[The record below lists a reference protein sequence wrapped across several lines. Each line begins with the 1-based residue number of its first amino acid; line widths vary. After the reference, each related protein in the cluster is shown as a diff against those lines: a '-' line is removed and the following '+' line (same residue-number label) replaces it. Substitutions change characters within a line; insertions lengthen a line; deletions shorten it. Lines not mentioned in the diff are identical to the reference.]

1 MAISGNIKTMALAEL
16 LQWLAS
22 GQKTGTLV
30 IDNDEIEKKI
40 FFEGGVIIGSAST
53 DPKEYLGHFLA
64 GYGYITKDQADEAVR
79 RQQDENKLIGQI
91 LVDMGVM
98 QEEDL
103 QQMLQLK
110 AEESVYDLF
119 TWEAG
124 DFEFFDSDLPAN
136 LRIRMRLDVQ
146 WIVLEGSRRLDE
158 WQKVKQYVPSPKAVP
173 VTVVD
178 ITTIPE
184 LEEFEERLLSW
195 IDDDRTVEEI
205 SEGAQVALFQV
216 AQTFAEHVA
225 KGYIKMVR
233 PRVIEVKSGGK
244 GKAVEAVEAATA
256 APQPQP
262 MQFDMQQMMQ
272 MMSAVQGMQGM
283 QQGMGGGQ
291 MGFNPPSGAIPTV
304 GGGGQ
309 SGGQVDMPGGRT
321 MNFAGGGGGGGA
333 PESNEAMS
341 EADRMLREGDQKLQR
356 GMIIEALASF
366 RKAKDAQGSG
376 PATDDEVK
384 MGEEKVI
391 KALERLGVKLSSVPK
406 LKCGLDELTKLDI
419 SPQEG
424 FMLTRVDGSYD
435 VKSILKMSPM
445 PKVDALVLFWR
456 LNRSG
461 QVGF

>member
-40 FFEGGVIIGSAST
+40 FFEDGFIIGSAST

-64 GYGYITKDQADEAVR
+64 GYGYITKEQADEAVR
-79 RQQDENKLIGQI
+79 RQQEENKLIGQI
-91 LVDMGVM
+91 LVEMGVM

-110 AEESVYDLF
+110 AEESIYDLF

-124 DFEFFDSDLPAN
+124 DFEFFDSDLPGN

-158 WQKVKQYVPSPKAVP
+158 WQKVKHYVPSLKAVP

-178 ITTIPE
+178 ITTIPG

-205 SEGAQVALFQV
+205 SEGAQVAIFQV
-216 AQTFAEHVA
+216 AQTFADHVA
-225 KGYIKMVR
+225 KGHIKVVR
-233 PRVIEVKSGGK
+233 PRIIEVKVGGK
-244 GKAVEAVEAATA
+244 GKSGEPAEAVL
-256 APQPQP
+256 PPPPPQQPQP

-272 MMSAVQGMQGM
+272 MMSAMQGGG
-283 QQGMGGGQ
+283 QMGGGQ
-291 MGFNPPSGAIPTV
+291 MGFNPPSGAIPTQGM
-304 GGGGQ
+304 GGGPG
-309 SGGQVDMPGGRT
+309 GGQVDMPGGRT
-321 MNFAGGGGGGGA
+321 MNFAGGGGGA
-333 PESNEAMS
+333 PEQNEPMS
-341 EADRMLREGDQKLQR
+341 EADRMLREGDNHLQR
-356 GMIIEALASF
+356 GMIIEALASY

-406 LKCGLDELTKLDI
+406 LKCGLDALTKLDI

-435 VKSILKMSPM
+435 VKSILQMSPM

-461 QVGF
+461 QIGF